1 MQHSTSK
8 TLIDEVIG
16 WLNRQA
22 LASSDLETIA
32 RGTCERLAA
41 AGLPIAR
48 AYMSFSMLHPLYR
61 AVGFLW
67 DRRKGFSIEKHRHVQ
82 AGETDRFL
90 KSPFYHLIKNEL
102 PYLRRQIG
110 NSDGTYEF
118 PIFEELREGGIT
130 DYFAY
135 TREFTPGSSQGM
147 IGSWATDRRE
157 GFTDDDIAALLRIQE
172 SLAVSSKMAAKSKL
186 ALNMLSTYLG
196 IGAGGRVLSGQIRRG
211 DGETIKAAIVVA
223 DMRNSTRL
231 AEEVGR
237 EAYIGTLNT
246 FFDNT
251 ASAFAEAGGE
261 ILSFVGDGFLAIFPC
276 GDSPRERKE
285 ACQKAYSA
293 AIAATQWMAEANRE
307 RAAAGEATIGYGI
320 GLHIGNVM
328 FGNVGLI
335 DRLAFSVFGAAVNE
349 ATRLE
354 ALTKVYETPIVA
366 SEEFRSRCEGTWD
379 ELGVEML
386 RGVNHPV
393 NVFTPC
399 KVERESIKAAIARRI
414 SELGHS
420 DAENVLLLHRDDQ
433 QKKAAAE

>member
-1 MQHSTSK
+1 MKHSTST
-8 TLIDEVIG
+8 TLIDEVVR
-16 WLNRQA
+16 WLNQQA
-22 LASSDLETIA
+22 LNETRLDIVA

-41 AGLPIAR
+41 AGVPLAR

-67 DRRKGFSIEKHRHVQ
+67 DHKKGFSIEKHQHVRE
-82 AGETDRFL
+82 GEADRFL
-90 KSPFYHLIKNEL
+90 KSPFYHIYSNQL

-110 NSDGTYEF
+110 NSDGEFEF
-118 PIFEELREGGIT
+118 PIFEELKDAGIT

-135 TREFTPGSSQGM
+135 TREFSPGSGQGM
-147 IGSWATDRRE
+147 IGSWSTNRRD
-157 GFTDDDIAALLRIQE
+157 GFTDDEIAAFLRVQD
-172 SLAVSSKMAAKSKL
+172 SLAVTSKIAVKSKL
-186 ALNMLSTYLG
+186 AANMLSTYLG

-223 DMRNSTRL
+223 DMRGSTRL
-231 AEEVGR
+231 AEELGR
-237 EAYIGTLNT
+237 EAYIETLNT

-276 GDSPRERKE
+276 GDSPQERRE
-285 ACQKAYSA
+285 ACRKAHSA
-293 AIAATQWMAEANRE
+293 AVVATQWMGEANAE
-307 RAAAGEATIGYGI
+307 RKQRGEDEIGYGI

-354 ALTKVYETPIVA
+354 ALTKVYQTPIVA
-366 SEEFRSRCEGTWD
+366 SEEFRGRCEGAWD
-379 ELGVEML
+379 ELGEEML
-386 RGVNHPV
+386 RGVSHPV

-399 KVERESIKAAIARRI
+399 KVEQKSIKAKIARRI
-414 SELGHS
+414 AEIGRS
-420 DAENVLLLHRDDQ
+420 DAENVLLLHRGDLGKQ
-433 QKKAAAE
+433 QAAE